1 MENNT
6 RTISSIQGAGTYDS
20 KFGLLYKF
28 SYDFEDGTNIS
39 ANHKTQE
46 SPFKVGDEVEVIVT
60 GTSGDFT
67 WGKVKRPETEF
78 SAPNS
83 NSSGSSVNRYEDR
96 DARRQELI
104 MSQWAIGQALA
115 WEMNEA
121 PPNKVSVKN
130 AIGLA
135 KQLLSYAKD
144 LENVSFDKK
153 SKEDDIENPFE

>member
-83 NSSGSSVNRYEDR
+83 NSSDSSVTRYEDK
-96 DARRQELI
+96 DAKRQHLI